1 MATVVEGAFEWD
13 SEKAAANV
21 AKHGVSFPQ
30 ALVAL
35 TDVNAIETTDVL
47 DPSRIIT
54 VGFEPVSGL
63 LVVVSTDVSDR
74 TRIISA
80 WKAEPADRRAYINNQ
95 KV

>member
-21 AKHGVSFPQ
+21 ANHGVSFPQ

-35 TDVNAIETTDVL
+35 TDVL

-80 WKAEPADRRAYINNQ
+80 WKAEPADRRAYIKNQ

>member
-21 AKHGVSFPQ
+21 AKHG
-30 ALVAL
+30 
-35 TDVNAIETTDVL
+35 
-47 DPSRIIT
+47 
-54 VGFEPVSGL
+54 
-63 LVVVSTDVSDR
+63 VSTDVSDR

-80 WKAEPADRRAYINNQ
+80 WKAEPADRRAYINSQ